1 MDPELKKFLAGSGII
16 HFGSTTLVESV
27 YGSKSNLEHFEA
39 IEDENK
45 RLAISGASTLKQ
57 RPFLITRYLASPVR
71 QDQIPHKRKAGLSG
85 QPDIL

>member
-1 MDPELKKFLAGSGII
+1 MEVYI
-16 HFGSTTLVESV
+16 

-71 QDQIPHKRKAGLSG
+71 HKIRYRMKERPDYPASLISYEEIIRKIVFLSNVK
-85 QPDIL
+85 LS